1 MTETHTTARG
11 RRVAVTGLGVLSPA
25 GGSLEAFWETSISGR
40 SALRRIR
47 SLDVSAYTVTVGGE
61 VDDSLFTDAERPG
74 AKQTVDRAVLLGKTA
89 AARALR
95 DAGLKADGSE
105 PQDVGLCLGCGAGPA
120 QSAEAAYEGFF
131 SQGPRGVRP
140 RTVPRM
146 MFNAVGAEI
155 SIGFRLVGPHSTLA
169 AACASA
175 NMAMSRAFDLVRYG
189 RQDRVL
195 TGGVDMPLC
204 ATVFTG
210 WAAMRILDPS
220 PDPQHCCLPFHRERR
235 GFSLGEGAA
244 MFLFEDME
252 QARARGA
259 KVYGEV
265 CGYGENSDAV
275 HLTRSDPERQA
286 EAIRMA
292 LDDARIGPADVDYI
306 NAHGTATHV
315 NDVHET
321 QAIKIALGDEAR
333 RVPISST
340 KSVIGHTMGASGALE
355 LVAVLGALRAQTAPP
370 TANLDDPDPECDLD
384 YVPLEARPVK
394 INVVLSNSFA
404 FGGANSVMVFRRDE
418 ESA

>member
-155 SIGFRLVGPHSTLA
+155 SIGFRLVGPHWTLA

-189 RQDRVL
+189 RQDQVL
-195 TGGVDMPLC
+195 TGGVDTPLC
-204 ATVFTG
+204 PSVFAG
-210 WAAMRILDPS
+210 WSAMRILDPS

-244 MFLFEDME
+244 LFLFEDFE
-252 QARARGA
+252 TARARGA
-259 KVYGEV
+259 TIYAEV
-265 CGYGENSDAV
+265 RGFGENSDAV

-286 EAIRMA
+286 KSIRMA
-292 LDDARIGPADVDYI
+292 LADARIEPADVDYI
-306 NAHGTATHV
+306 NAHGTGTQV

-321 QAIKIALGDEAR
+321 EAIKIALGDHAR

-355 LVAVLGALRAQTAPP
+355 LVAVLGALRHQVAPP
-370 TANLDDPDPECDLD
+370 TAHLDDPDPECDLD
-384 YVPLEARPVK
+384 YVPLEARPAK
-394 INVVLSNSFA
+394 IDTVLSNSFA
-404 FGGANSVMVFRRDE
+404 FGGANSVLVYRRVE